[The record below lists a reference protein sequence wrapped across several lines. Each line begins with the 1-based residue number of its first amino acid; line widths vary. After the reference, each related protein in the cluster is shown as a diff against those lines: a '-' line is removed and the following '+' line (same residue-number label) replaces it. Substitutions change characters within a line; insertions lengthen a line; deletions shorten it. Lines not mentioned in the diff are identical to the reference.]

1 MIQLFSNTLGED
13 EVSGIRDVFKTR
25 WLGSC
30 DRTREFESEFKKKI
44 DHPLF
49 DVLSTNSCT
58 AALIIALKTFG
69 IGPGDEVIIPSINFV
84 GCANAVLMQGAVPV
98 FCDVDPEY
106 WNASPVDIEKRIT
119 KKTKAII
126 LLHYGGHPC
135 HMDAIHHVCKGL
147 YIIEDAANSISSYY
161 KGKHC
166 GTLGHAGVWS
176 FDAMKT
182 LVTGD
187 SGMLAIRNEF
197 YEKAQAFRYLGL
209 TRNSGIDSV
218 NEDRWWEYQLDEISD
233 RNVMNDITAA
243 MGLAQ
248 LKKLPRF
255 IKERKS
261 IWKIYQREFK
271 DCENLTTPPEP
282 LPGTESSYYFYWLK
296 IKDGRDELARE
307 LVKNGVYCT
316 FRYYPLHLIDKYK
329 SKTKPLVAHYLK
341 DVALNIP
348 FHQNLSDVD
357 IELIVN
363 LIQDRARRKK

>member
-1 MIQLFSNTLGED
+1 MIQLFSNNLGD
-13 EVSGIRDVFKTR
+13 EELSGIRDVFESK
-25 WLGSC
+25 WLGNC
-30 DRTREFESEFKKKI
+30 DKTKEFEAEFKKKLN
-44 DHPLF
+44 HPSF
-49 DVLSTNSCT
+49 NVLSTNSCT
-58 AALIIALKTFG
+58 AATIVALKTLG

-84 GCANAVLMQGAVPV
+84 GCANAVIMQGATPI

-106 WNASPVDIEKRIT
+106 WNASPVSIEQART
-119 KKTKAII
+119 PKTKAII

-135 HMDAIHHVCKGL
+135 NMDAIWNVCGGL
-147 YIIEDAANSISSYY
+147 FIIEDSANSISSYY

-187 SGMLAIRNEF
+187 GGMLAIRNSL
-197 YEKAQAFRYLGL
+197 YHKAQAFRYLGL
-209 TRNSGIDSV
+209 TRKSGIDSV
-218 NEDRWWEYQLDEISD
+218 NEERWWEYQLDEISD
-233 RNVMNDITAA
+233 RNLMNDITAV

-255 IKERKS
+255 IERRKA
-261 IWKIYQREFK
+261 IWETYQREFK
-271 DCENLTTPPEP
+271 DCENLILPPEP

-329 SKTKPLVAHYLK
+329 SNNKPLVAHYLK

-363 LIQDRARRKK
+363 LTTDRARRIK